1 MSLKFPDGLT
11 SNISSCVKEGEL
23 QMSRMKSHDFYVFIQ
38 RVLPLSIRG
47 CLTKEVRL
55 VLYELSEFIRII
67 CSRTMHLDILEKLEE
82 KIVVIL
88 CRLER
93 IFPPSFFDI
102 MTHLLVHLPYEA
114 KMAGPAQYR
123 WMFPFERESYL

>member
-1 MSLKFPDGLT
+1 M
-11 SNISSCVKEGEL
+11 
-23 QMSRMKSHDFYVFIQ
+23 
-38 RVLPLSIRG
+38 
-47 CLTKEVRL
+47 
-55 VLYELSEFIRII
+55 LYELSEFIRII

-123 WMFPFERESYL
+123 WMFPFER